1 MAILKSNF
9 SKTNLELFDY
19 LELDLQSKL
28 VLIRMGSNFN
38 IRKASFSND
47 LDTLIALVNENNGK
61 DIYLNYLRL
70 GGDKYDNKVKEF
82 IDNAWV
88 YEIEGQVIG
97 CVAIGIPDEGDD
109 MLPEGWKGVECLT
122 VHPSYQGQGIGTK
135 LMDWV
140 EGLGDP
146 IMLAVYEPH
155 ERVKTFYRRR
165 GYTEV
170 FSVLLTTWIPPDK
183 LVNPDVKLVIFKKD
197 VRNLGD
203 SI

>member
-1 MAILKSNF
+1 MG
-9 SKTNLELFDY
+9 TNL
-19 LELDLQSKL
+19 K
-28 VLIRMGSNFN
+28 
-38 IRKASFSND
+38 IRKASYSKDIDAVFS
-47 LDTLIALVNENNGK
+47 LVNENNGK

-70 GGDKYDNKVKEF
+70 GSDKYDNKVKEF

-88 YEIEGQVIG
+88 YEVEDHVIG
-97 CVAIGIPDEGDD
+97 CVAICTNFGGD

-183 LVNPDVKLVIFKKD
+183 LVNSDVKLVIFKKD